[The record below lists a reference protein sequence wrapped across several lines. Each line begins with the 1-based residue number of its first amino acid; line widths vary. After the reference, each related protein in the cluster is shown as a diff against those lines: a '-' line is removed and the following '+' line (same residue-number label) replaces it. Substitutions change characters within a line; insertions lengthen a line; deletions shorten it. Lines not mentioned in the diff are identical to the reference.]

1 MDDKILHLINKIGLL
16 EADLEAEFA
25 KSGSGSLFTSEQ
37 GRVAFEE
44 EIIRMHEEQK
54 TSLSAYVLNARPMA
68 VLSSPFVYVLIIP
81 LLLLDLSVSIF
92 QAVCF
97 PAYGIPKVR
106 RSDYLVFDHRYL
118 SYLNILEKVNCGYC
132 SYANG
137 IIAFFRE
144 VAARAEQHWCP
155 IKHARR
161 ILAAHPHYG
170 EFAEYGDAG
179 AYRQLLNSAKGIL
192 SPEAQTKPQ
201 LDPASR

>member
-1 MDDKILHLINKIGLL
+1 L
-16 EADLEAEFA
+16 AAEFA
-25 KSGSGSLFTSEQ
+25 KSGADVVFNSEKGQ
-37 GRVAFEE
+37 VAFEA
-44 EIIRMHEEQK
+44 EIQRLHEEQK
-54 TSLSAYVLNARPMA
+54 TSLIDYVLNARPLA
-68 VLSSPFVYVLIIP
+68 VLSSPFVYVLIFP

-92 QAVCF
+92 QAACF

-118 SYLNILEKVNCGYC
+118 SYLNFLEKLNCGYC

-170 EFAEYGDAG
+170 KFADYGDAA
-179 AYRQLLNSAKGIL
+179 AYRRLLDSAKEAAIL
-192 SPEAQTKPQ
+192 QAQTKTQ